1 MVPKL
6 ARFGMADIKIYVTGH
21 VDDLYA
27 LALLFPEGA
36 YPGLTV
42 VTALKGAKDG
52 WMDRV
57 IDATDATTYV
67 TGGGCAP
74 LLEASNYGA
83 AGWVAKEILAP
94 LNGYAVLADSNFVP
108 VDPVSADIK
117 HEHGWTGMSFGTAT
131 SKAPRRVIS
140 VDRHPLMS
148 ERRNAR
154 VELMASMPLAAYA
167 ASVIAGTPN
176 WAEYYRLLEDIA
188 GERGTTLDKLAEA
201 KLTKRPA
208 LNAFKSAANNRAFGR
223 HGASKLDTGIDQS
236 TLMNLLEAREFVR
249 GVVTRW
255 LDQLCGDV
263 MPTDR
268 VDGGALRF
276 GPDEREDD

>member
-1 MVPKL
+1 
-6 ARFGMADIKIYVTGH
+6 MADIKIYVTGH

-42 VTALKGAKDG
+42 VTGLKGAKDG
-52 WMDRV
+52 SWDRV
-57 IDATDATTYV
+57 TDASDPSTYV
-67 TGGGCAP
+67 TGEGCAP
-74 LLEASNYGA
+74 LLEANRYGA
-83 AGWVAKEILAP
+83 AHWVAKEILAP

-108 VDPVSADIK
+108 VEPVSADVRY
-117 HEHGWTGMSFGTAT
+117 EGGWTGMTFGTSA
-131 SKAPRRVIS
+131 SNAPRRLIS
-140 VDRHPLMS
+140 VARHPFMADRRNPRVRLMS
-148 ERRNAR
+148 E
-154 VELMASMPLAAYA
+154 MPLAAYA

-176 WAEYYRLLEDIA
+176 WAEYYRILEDIA

-201 KLTKRPA
+201 DLAKRQA
-208 LNAFKSAANNRAFGR
+208 LNAFKAAANNRAFGR
-223 HGASKLDTGIDQS
+223 HGASKRDITIDQS
-236 TLMNLLEAREFVR
+236 TLMNLVEAREFVR

-255 LDQLCGDV
+255 LDQLCGDT

-276 GPDEREDD
+276 GLDARGDD